1 MIARQRPAWQ
11 SPSGRPT
18 GAVVA
23 GAGVRY
29 NIPMDRVRAEP
40 FIDEVELRVEAGH
53 GGAGA
58 VSFRREAHVPRGGPD
73 GGDGGKGGDVVFEA
87 TTHLNTLNPFR
98 RQRRARAEAGHRG
111 GTQRC
116 SGPAGADIVVRVPI
130 GTIVEDRDTG
140 EILYDFSRDG
150 ERTVIAAGGRGGL
163 GNWHFRSSVNRTP
176 RHAQPGEPGE
186 ERNLR
191 LELRLLAD
199 VGLVGYPNAGK
210 SSLIRRLT
218 SARPKVADY
227 PFTTLVPNLGVV
239 EDAEGDGFV
248 IADVPGLIE
257 GAAEGAG
264 LGHGFL
270 RHLARTRL
278 LVHVVDAAFGDE
290 DDLLRRIEV
299 IEQELERSPAPVA
312 AEQAV
317 LVMHKADLVAPDD
330 RPAREAVVRG
340 RAPGRI
346 LWVSSVSGEG
356 LDALRDLLARRL
368 AAMRA
373 AQVEAKAT
381 AAPFAGPDLDERSR
395 G

>member
-1 MIARQRPAWQ
+1 MESSRSR
-11 SPSGRPT
+11 R
-18 GAVVA
+18 
-23 GAGVRY
+23 VRY
-29 NIPMDRVRAEP
+29 NDPMEKVRAEP
-40 FIDEVELRVEAGH
+40 FIDEVEIRVEAGH

-73 GGDGGKGGDVVFEA
+73 GGDGGKGGDVVFIA
-87 TTHLNTLNPFR
+87 TSHLNTLNPFR
-98 RQRRARAEAGHRG
+98 RQRRARAEAGHGG

-116 SGPAGADIVVRVPI
+116 SGSAGADVVVQVPI

-140 EILYDFSRDG
+140 EILHDFSHDG
-150 ERTVIAAGGRGGL
+150 EQVVIAAGGRGGL

-218 SARPKVADY
+218 RARPKVGDY

-278 LVHVVDAAFGDE
+278 LVHVVDAADGD
-290 DDLLRRIEV
+290 DAALIHRVEV
-299 IEQELERSPAPVA
+299 IEGELARSPTPVA
-312 AEQAV
+312 AEHAV
-317 LVMHKADLVAPDD
+317 LVLHKADLVAPAD
-330 RPAREAVVRG
+330 RPEREAVVRG
-340 RAPGRI
+340 HAPGAI

-356 LDALRDLLARRL
+356 LGELRDLLARRL
-368 AAMRA
+368 GDLRA
-373 AQVEAKAT
+373 KEAVVVAE
-381 AAPFAGPDLDERSR
+381 ASPQPFAGPELDVRSR

>member
-1 MIARQRPAWQ
+1 MESSHDRP
-11 SPSGRPT
+11 
-18 GAVVA
+18 
-23 GAGVRY
+23 VRY
-29 NIPMDRVRAEP
+29 NGRMERVRAEP
-40 FIDEVELRVEAGH
+40 FIDEVELRIEAGH

-73 GGDGGKGGDVVFEA
+73 GGDGGKGGDVVFVA
-87 TTHLNTLNPFR
+87 TSHLNTLNPFR
-98 RQRRARAEAGHRG
+98 RRRSARAEAGQGG
-111 GTQRC
+111 GTQRR
-116 SGPAGADIVVRVPI
+116 SGSAGADVVVQVPI
-130 GTIVEDRDTG
+130 GTIAEDRDSG
-140 EILYDFSRDG
+140 EVLHDFSYDG
-150 ERTVIAAGGRGGL
+150 ERVVIAAGGRGGL

-218 SARPKVADY
+218 RARPKVGDY

-278 LVHVVDAAFGDE
+278 LVHLVDAADGDE
-290 DDLLRRIEV
+290 DALIGRIEV
-299 IEQELERSPAPVA
+299 IEGELARSPTPVS
-312 AEQAV
+312 AEHAV
-317 LVMHKADLVAPDD
+317 LVLHKADLVAPAD
-330 RPAREAVVRG
+330 RPAREAAVRG
-340 RAPGRI
+340 HVSGEI

-356 LDALRDLLARRL
+356 LGELRDLLARRL
-368 AAMRA
+368 SDLRAKEVAAMDDA
-373 AQVEAKAT
+373 SPQ
-381 AAPFAGPDLDERSR
+381 PFAGPTLDERSR